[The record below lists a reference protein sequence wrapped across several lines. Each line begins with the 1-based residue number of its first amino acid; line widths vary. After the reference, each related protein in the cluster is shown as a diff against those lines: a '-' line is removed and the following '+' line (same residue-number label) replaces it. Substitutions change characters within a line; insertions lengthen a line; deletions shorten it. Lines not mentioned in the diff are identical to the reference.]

1 MCGRYTLFV
10 SPSTLADRFGLDVE
24 AYEPTYNA
32 APGQHLPVVTD
43 DQPGRLRRLEWGL
56 IPEWADE
63 RSDGGHINARAETI
77 DEKRSF
83 ADAFTGDLDV
93 GGRCLVPADG
103 FYEWVGTD
111 DGTQPYRVTFADDRP
126 FLMAGLWTRWQ
137 PPTTQTGLDA
147 FGGGED
153 SKPQADPI
161 ETFTIVTT
169 EPNDLVADLHHR
181 MAVILSDEQAEAWL
195 TAPPEE
201 ALSLLK
207 PHPSEAMHAY
217 PVSTAVNDP
226 KNNRPDVAD
235 AVGSPTTAGPAE
247 ER

>member
-10 SPSTLADRFGLDVE
+10 SPATLSDRFGVDAE

-32 APGQHLPVVTD
+32 APGQQLPVVTD
-43 DQPGRLRRLEWGL
+43 DDPDRLRRLEWGL

-63 RSDGGHINARAETI
+63 RSDGGHINARAETLT
-77 DEKRSF
+77 EKRSF
-83 ADAFTGDLDV
+83 VDAFEGTIET

-103 FYEWVGTD
+103 FYEWVETD
-111 DGTQPYRVTFADDRP
+111 DGKQPYRVTFADGRP

-147 FGGGED
+147 FGDDGAE
-153 SKPQADPI
+153 PQADPI
-161 ETFTIVTT
+161 DTFSIVTT

-181 MAVILSDEQAEAWL
+181 MAVILPDKRAEEWL
-195 TAPPEE
+195 TAPPEQAAE
-201 ALSLLK
+201 LLT
-207 PHPSEAMHAY
+207 PHSADAMHAY

-235 AVGSPTTAGPAE
+235 AVGSPTTAGATE
-247 ER
+247 QR